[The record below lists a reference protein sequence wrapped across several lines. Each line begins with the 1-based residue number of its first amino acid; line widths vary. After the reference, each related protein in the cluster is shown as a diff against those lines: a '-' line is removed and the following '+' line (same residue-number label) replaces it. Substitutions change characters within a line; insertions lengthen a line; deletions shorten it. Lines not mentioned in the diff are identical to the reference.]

1 MKTGLGMKRFFYIM
15 ALIVSAACSLQA
27 QRVFSLNDCIKTGL
41 ERNYSIRI
49 VRNEQQISD
58 NDATL
63 GNAGYLP
70 TVDLSGGVSGSVNNN
85 SNKLSDGT
93 TEKANGVN
101 SETADIG
108 LNVNWTIFDG
118 LGIQATYAKLK
129 ELQRMGELN
138 TRLTIEDFVADL
150 SGEYYNLIRQK
161 IRLRN
166 LRSTLDLSR
175 ERLRIVE
182 ERYYI
187 GSMSRLDLQ
196 QAQVDFNA
204 DSSNVLNQLEQVHTS
219 RIRLN
224 QLMALENVEEQIHIK
239 DSLIT
244 PNPFLDEV
252 ELWKSTLASNV
263 VLLISQKNKVIS
275 ELDYKKIRSRNY
287 PYVRLNAGYGY
298 TANWY
303 EVGSTDLQRRLGL
316 NYGLTVGINVFDGF
330 NRKREQ
336 RNARIQVENMELR
349 TQELELSLRADLS
362 NFWMAYRNNLD
373 LWSLEKENLVAAQE
387 NYRIAI
393 DRYKLGD
400 LSGIELREA
409 QNSLLEAEERQ
420 SIAEY
425 STKICEISLLQLSG
439 QILTYTGPDE
449 EKASY

>member
-1 MKTGLGMKRFFYIM
+1 MRRE
-15 ALIVSAACSLQA
+15 LIIGVFAVLA
-27 QRVFSLNDCIKTGL
+27 VFSAKAQDVYNLKRCIETGL

-49 VRNEQQISD
+49 IRNEQQISD
-58 NDATL
+58 NNATI

-70 TVDLSGGVSGSVNNN
+70 TVDMSGGFSGTVNNN
-85 SNKLSDGT
+85 NNRMTDGT
-93 TEKANGVN
+93 TEKSNGKT
-101 SETADIG
+101 SETANVG
-108 LNVNWTIFDG
+108 LNVNWTVFDG
-118 LGIQATYAKLK
+118 FGIQAEYSRLK
-129 ELQRMGELN
+129 ELKRMGELN
-138 TRLTIEDFVADL
+138 TRMTIEDFVATL

-166 LRSTLDLSR
+166 LKSTLDLSR

-182 ERYYI
+182 ERYFI

-204 DSSNVLNQLEQVHTS
+204 DSSNVLNQQEVLHTS

-224 QLMALENVEEQIHIK
+224 ELMALDNVEEEIMIK
-239 DSLIT
+239 DSSIT

-252 ELWKSTLASNV
+252 ELWQNTLASNAS
-263 VLLISQKNKVIS
+263 LLIAQKNRTIS
-275 ELDYKKIRSRNY
+275 ELDLKKIKSRNY
-287 PYVRLNAGYGY
+287 PYVKLNAGYGY
-298 TANWY
+298 TANWN
-303 EVGSTDLQRRLGL
+303 EVGTTDLQRRLGL
-316 NYGLTVGINVFDGF
+316 NYGLTVGISIFDGF
-330 NRKREQ
+330 NRRREQ
-336 RNARIQVENMELR
+336 RNSRIQIENQTLK

-362 NFWMAYRNNLD
+362 NFWMAYRNNLN

-393 DRYKLGD
+393 DRYKLGE

-425 STKICEISLLQLSG
+425 STKLCEVSLLQLSG
-439 QILTYTGPDE
+439 QILTYTAPEDD
-449 EKASY
+449 KASF

>member
-1 MKTGLGMKRFFYIM
+1 MKKRW
-15 ALIVSAACSLQA
+15 LIVLLCGAAAAPAAAQTVGLQ
-27 QRVFSLNDCIKTGL
+27 DCIERGL
-41 ERNYSIRI
+41 KNNYSVRI
-49 VRNEQQISD
+49 VRGEEQKAR
-58 NDATL
+58 NNATI

-70 TVDLSGGVSGSVNNN
+70 TLDLSGGYSGNVNDNRN
-85 SNKLSDGT
+85 RMAADGAI
-93 TEKANGVN
+93 EKTNGV
-101 SETADIG
+101 SSQSLDAGVT
-108 LNVNWTIFDG
+108 LNWTVFDG
-118 LGIQATYAKLK
+118 LNIQAEYARLK
-129 ELQRMGELN
+129 ELRMMGELN
-138 TRLTIEDFVADL
+138 TRLAVEDLAAEIA
-150 SGEYYNLIRQK
+150 SEYYNLIRQK

-166 LRSTLDLSR
+166 LRSTLELSR

-224 QLMALENVEEQIHIK
+224 RLMALEDVEEQVLIK

-252 ELWKSTLASNV
+252 ELWKSTLTSNSS
-263 VLLISQKNKVIS
+263 LLIAKKNQVIS
-275 ELDYKKIRSRNY
+275 ELDYKKIKSRNY
-287 PYVRLNAGYGY
+287 PYVKLNAGYGY

-303 EVGSTDLQRRLGL
+303 EVGTTDLQRRLGL
-316 NYGLTVGINVFDGF
+316 NYGVTVGINVFDGF

-336 RNARIQVENMELR
+336 RNARIQIENQQLR
-349 TQELELSLRADLS
+349 IQELELALRADMS
-362 NFWMAYRNNLD
+362 NFWMAYKNNLD

-393 DRYKLGD
+393 DRYKLGE

-409 QNSLLEAEERQ
+409 QNSLLEAEERL
-420 SIAEY
+420 SVAEY

-439 QILTYTGPDE
+439 QILTYIRPE
-449 EKASY
+449 PEKASF

>member
-1 MKTGLGMKRFFYIM
+1 MKFYMI
-15 ALIVSAACSLQA
+15 LLLVVAAVFPGRAQQIYSLD
-27 QRVFSLNDCIKTGL
+27 DCIRTGL

-49 VRNEQQISD
+49 VRNEQQKSD
-58 NDATL
+58 NNATP

-70 TVDLSGGVSGSVNNN
+70 TVDMSGGFSGSVNNTN
-85 SNKLSDGT
+85 NKLADGT
-93 TEKANGVN
+93 TEKTNGVN
-101 SETADIG
+101 SETANVG
-108 LNVNWTIFDG
+108 LNVNWTLFDG

-138 TRLTIEDFVADL
+138 TRMTIEDFVADL

-224 QLMALENVEEQIHIK
+224 QLMALDNVEEQIHIR

-252 ELWKSTLASNV
+252 ELWKNTLSSNSS
-263 VLLISQKNKVIS
+263 LLIAQKNKTIS

-287 PYVRLNAGYGY
+287 PYVKLNAGYGY

-303 EVGSTDLQRRLGL
+303 EVGSTDLQKRLGL
-316 NYGLTVGINVFDGF
+316 NYGVTVGISIFDGL
-330 NRKREQ
+330 NRRREQ
-336 RNARIQVENMELR
+336 RNARIDIRNQELR
-349 TQELELSLRADLS
+349 TRELELALRADMS
-362 NFWMAYRNNLD
+362 NLWMAYRNNLD

-439 QILTYTGPDE
+439 QILTYTQSAIAKTTE
-449 EKASY
+449 

>member
-1 MKTGLGMKRFFYIM
+1 MKPYIIVLL
-15 ALIVSAACSLQA
+15 ALTA
-27 QRVFSLNDCIKTGL
+27 VFSGKAQQIYSLDDCIRTGL

-49 VRNEQQISD
+49 VRNEQQKSA
-58 NDATL
+58 NNATP

-70 TVDLSGGVSGSVNNN
+70 TVDMNGGFSGTINNTD
-85 SNKLSDGT
+85 NKLADGT
-93 TEKANGVN
+93 TEKNGAVN
-101 SETADIG
+101 SETANVG
-108 LNVNWTIFDG
+108 LNVNWTLFDG
-118 LGIQATYAKLK
+118 LGIQATYAQLK
-129 ELQRMGELN
+129 ELKRMGELN
-138 TRLTIEDFVADL
+138 TRMTIEDFVADL

-224 QLMALENVEEQIHIK
+224 ELMALDNVEEQIQIK

-252 ELWKSTLASNV
+252 ELWKNTLSSNSS
-263 VLLISQKNKVIS
+263 LLIAQKNKTIS

-287 PYVRLNAGYGY
+287 PYLRLNAGYGY

-303 EVGSTDLQRRLGL
+303 EVGATDLQKRLGL
-316 NYGLTVGINVFDGF
+316 NYGVTVGITIFDGF
-330 NRKREQ
+330 NRRREQ
-336 RNARIQVENMELR
+336 RNARIDIRNQELR
-349 TQELELSLRADLS
+349 TQQLELALRADMS
-362 NFWMAYRNNLD
+362 NLWMAYRNNLD

-439 QILTYTGPDE
+439 QILTYTQRAG
-449 EKASY
+449 EKNME

>member
-1 MKTGLGMKRFFYIM
+1 MKRQFIAAM
-15 ALIVSAACSLQA
+15 LAVSAVFTGSAQDIYSLKQ
-27 QRVFSLNDCIKTGL
+27 CIETGL

-58 NDATL
+58 NNATP

-70 TVDLSGGVSGSVNNN
+70 TVDMNGGFSGSVNNN
-85 SNKLSDGT
+85 RNSMSDGSI
-93 TEKANGVN
+93 EKTNGVN
-101 SETADIG
+101 NETANLG
-108 LNVNWTIFDG
+108 LNVNWTVFDG
-118 LGIQATYAKLK
+118 FGIQSNYSKLK

-138 TRLTIEDFVADL
+138 TRMTIEDFVAGL
-150 SGEYYNLIRQK
+150 SGEYYNQIRQK

-166 LRSTLDLSR
+166 LRSTLVLSR

-204 DSSNVLNQLEQVHTS
+204 DSSNVLNQLEVVHTS
-219 RIRLN
+219 RIHLN
-224 QLMALENVEEQIHIK
+224 QLMVLDNVEENIFLK
-239 DSLIT
+239 DSAIT

-252 ELWKSTLASNV
+252 DLWKNTLSSNAS
-263 VLLISQKNKVIS
+263 LLIAQKNKTLT
-275 ELDYKKIRSRNY
+275 ELDYKKAKSRNY
-287 PYVRLNAGYGY
+287 PYVKLNAGYGY
-298 TANWY
+298 TSNWN
-303 EVGSTDLQRRLGL
+303 EVGTTDLQQRLGL
-316 NYGLTVGINVFDGF
+316 NYGLTIGMNLFDGL
-330 NRKREQ
+330 NRRREQ
-336 RNARIQVENMELR
+336 RNARLQIQNTDLR
-349 TQELELSLRADLS
+349 TQELELSLRADMS
-362 NFWMAYRNNLD
+362 NLWMAYRNNLD
-373 LWSLEKENLVAAQE
+373 LWSLEKENLIAAQE

-425 STKICEISLLQLSG
+425 ATKLCEVSLLQLSG
-439 QILTYTGPDE
+439 QILTYISPE
-449 EKASY
+449 PEKASY